1 MAALRRKRKSD
12 GSMSLGDHL
21 RELRRRFLVSFGA
34 IVGGSILGWVQY
46 DWLFNQIMAPLRK
59 IAAERDGLVNINF
72 GGITQPFTVQIQV
85 ALFVGVLVAS
95 PVWLYQVWGFI
106 VPGLTKREKRTSMA
120 FVAAAVPLFL
130 GGAFLAT
137 NVVPKAVEVLLGFTP
152 EGAANLPDAALYLT
166 FVTRFILAF
175 GLAFLLPVFLVGL
188 NVAHVL
194 PARIMLKGWRL
205 AIILIFVFSAM
216 MTPTPDAWTMLAL
229 AVPMVIFF
237 YAAVG
242 VATLLDRRRS
252 RREPD
257 WAKLSD
263 DEASPLDD
271 GLSRFEGGA
280 RALDEAGTPLDDVAR
295 PLDDVTGPLDDVTRR
310 PDAVAT
316 PLDHTTRPL
325 DDIAT
330 PLDAT

>member
-21 RELRRRFLVSFGA
+21 RELRRRFLVAAGA
-34 IVGGSILGWVQY
+34 IVIGSIVGWVEY
-46 DWLFNQIMAPLRK
+46 DWLFARIMEPLRR
-59 IAAERDGLVNINF
+59 IAAEREGLVNINF
-72 GGITQPFTVQIQV
+72 GGITQPFTVQLQV
-85 ALFVGVLVAS
+85 AMFVGVIVAS

-106 VPGLTKREKRTSMA
+106 VPGLTKREKRTAMA
-120 FVAAAVPLFL
+120 FVAAAAPLFL
-130 GGAFLAT
+130 GGCLLAT
-137 NVVPKAVEVLLGFTP
+137 NVVDKAVEVLLGFTP
-152 EGAANLPDAALYLT
+152 AGAANLPDAALYLT

-194 PARIMLKGWRL
+194 PARVMLKGWRI
-205 AIILIFVFSAM
+205 AVIGIFIFAAM

-229 AVPMVIFF
+229 AMPMIVLF

-257 WAKLSD
+257 WANLSD

-271 GLSRFEGGA
+271 GLDRFEG
-280 RALDEAGTPLDDVAR
+280 EAGPLDDVATPLDDVAR
-295 PLDDVTGPLDDVTRR
+295 PRDDV
-310 PDAVAT
+310 A
-316 PLDHTTRPL
+316 RPL
-325 DDIAT
+325 DDMARSLDDVARPLDEVAR